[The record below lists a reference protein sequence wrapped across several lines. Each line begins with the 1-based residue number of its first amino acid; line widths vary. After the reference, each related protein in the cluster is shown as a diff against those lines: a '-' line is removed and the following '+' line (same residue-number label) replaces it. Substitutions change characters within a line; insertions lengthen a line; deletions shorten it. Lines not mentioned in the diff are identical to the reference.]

1 MKRFF
6 TFITSLMLALS
17 MTAQNGL
24 DKTAMQIIDE
34 MSPGINLGNT
44 FEATT
49 PWTGAD
55 FWNNKGGLGAETG
68 WQGTKTTQAII
79 DYMRSLGFRSVR
91 IPCAWAFGHIS
102 DASTYTIDAAWMA
115 RVKEVASGQKDMVL
129 KDTAQQVAE
138 SKAQA
143 LRNNLLIALSAIV
156 VLLLVIVWIRRKQ
169 SSQRE

>member
-1 MKRFF
+1 MCNNPK
-6 TFITSLMLALS
+6 LQDYV
-17 MTAQNGL
+17 TAQLSGKA
-24 DKTAMQIIDE
+24 KT
-34 MSPGINLGNT
+34 
-44 FEATT
+44 
-49 PWTGAD
+49 
-55 FWNNKGGLGAETG
+55 
-68 WQGTKTTQAII
+68 
-79 DYMRSLGFRSVR
+79 DYER
-91 IPCAWAFGHIS
+91 
-102 DASTYTIDAAWMA
+102 DMA